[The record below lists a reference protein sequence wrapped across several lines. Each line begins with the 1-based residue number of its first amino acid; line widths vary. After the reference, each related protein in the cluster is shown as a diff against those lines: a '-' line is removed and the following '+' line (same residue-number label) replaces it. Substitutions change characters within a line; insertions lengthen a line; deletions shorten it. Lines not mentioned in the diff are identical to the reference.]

1 MLTLNIH
8 TSTESQLFPYEASP
22 QEPQASIRGATPLA
36 HSCCQAQSSVIL
48 ANQTWVVLKKG
59 GRDYTLNFYQEQ
71 KLARN

>member
-8 TSTESQLFPYEASP
+8 TSTESQLFPYEAAS
-22 QEPQASIRGATPLA
+22 QELQASIRGATQLP
-36 HSCCQAQSSVIL
+36 HSGCQAQSSVIL

-59 GRDYTLNFYQEQ
+59 GRDDTLNVYQEQ